1 MLEVRRATA
10 LDGRSLRL
18 TLTDG
23 SVVDRDITDLLCG
36 PVFERLACD
45 DAYFR
50 RVRVRYGTVTWPGNV
65 DLAPETIIWGN
76 DQPEDETGQHPP
88 RYLRVP
94 IPPR

>member
-1 MLEVRRATA
+1 MLEVRRAKA

-23 SVVDRDITDLLCG
+23 SVVDRDITDLLRV
-36 PVFERLACD
+36 PVFERLATD

-50 RVRVRYGTVTWPGNV
+50 LVRVRYGTVTWPGDI

-76 DQPEDETGQHPP
+76 DQPVDDTGQHPP
-88 RYLRVP
+88 TYLRVP
-94 IPPR
+94 VPPR